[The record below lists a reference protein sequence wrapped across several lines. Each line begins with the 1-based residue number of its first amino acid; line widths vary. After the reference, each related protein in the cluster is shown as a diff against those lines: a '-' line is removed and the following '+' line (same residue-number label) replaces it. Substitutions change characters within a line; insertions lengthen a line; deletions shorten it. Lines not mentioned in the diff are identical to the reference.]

1 MKTNRL
7 RQSRENYLLLV
18 AQLRDGARHPMDVLS
33 ATLAAAGRTWQDVVG
48 DVLSS
53 EARPIESGDPCP
65 ACGGVLRIY
74 ASRRRGDSQI
84 RYLRCSHCQRSP
96 TNNKHVVPAATI
108 RRRSRRG
115 CT

>member
-1 MKTNRL
+1 MKRNGVGE
-7 RQSRENYLLLV
+7 SWENYVLLV

-33 ATLAAAGRTWQDVVG
+33 ATLDAAGRTWQDLVT

-53 EARPIESGDPCP
+53 EARPVESGDPCP

-74 ASRRRGDSQI
+74 ASRHRGDSQI
-84 RYLRCSHCQRSP
+84 RFFRCSRCRHHP
-96 TNNKHVVPAATI
+96 KNNKQVVPAATI
-108 RRRSRRG
+108 RGRTRRG